1 MGYCGRL
8 EEPAILVF
16 SLILHM
22 RSKYVASIR
31 FGLPLRIDG
40 MHRKQ
45 SNHAR
50 LYLLSSETYA
60 KRCVGARL
68 LFASIL
74 PALPNLWLTI
84 CVTRHLATLCCLM
97 VLDMAASTDCNDN
110 DDDDDDISL
119 TFSFQSL
126 STH

>member
-1 MGYCGRL
+1 
-8 EEPAILVF
+8 
-16 SLILHM
+16 
-22 RSKYVASIR
+22 
-31 FGLPLRIDG
+31 
-40 MHRKQ
+40 MHGKHRRQ
-45 SNHAR
+45 SNQAR

-74 PALPNLWLTI
+74 PALPNLWLIICETSHSATI
-84 CVTRHLATLCCLM
+84 CCLM

-110 DDDDDDISL
+110 DDDDLSL
-119 TFSFQSL
+119 TFSFKPL